1 MSGSVRIESANSIPG
16 ERTNK
21 SAEPHSVGV
30 GFRILFWEVTEC
42 STPVSEGGF
51 VLKSVCQHKT
61 KGGNRLNF
69 TYTNLDELPLT
80 LKASEAAAVLRIS
93 KSKVYELAR
102 TESFPAIRI
111 GTRVVI
117 PRDKLIQ
124 WMNDQAEGLE

>member
-1 MSGSVRIESANSIPG
+1 M
-16 ERTNK
+16 
-21 SAEPHSVGV
+21 
-30 GFRILFWEVTEC
+30 
-42 STPVSEGGF
+42 
-51 VLKSVCQHKT
+51 
-61 KGGNRLNF
+61 NF

-124 WMNDQAEGLE
+124 WMNGQAEGLE